1 MKGTEKFADETRNR
15 FQNRAVSDGTGK
27 CPKTT
32 AWKEFTDMQMGESG
46 NSTGICD
53 DFRIIGRQRDLY
65 RERCIRLQKE
75 NEDLRRMLHK
85 IQIMVCQYSN
95 G

>member
-1 MKGTEKFADETRNR
+1 MKTAEKFTEEANKENCSGEMPQDLKPAAEKAFSDPSWDENE
-15 FQNRAVSDGTGK
+15 DM
-27 CPKTT
+27 
-32 AWKEFTDMQMGESG
+32 KE
-46 NSTGICD
+46 ICD
-53 DFRIIGRQRDLY
+53 NFRIIGRQRDLY

-75 NEDLRRMLHK
+75 NEDLKRMLDK

>member
-1 MKGTEKFADETRNR
+1 MRNGS
-15 FQNRAVSDGTGK
+15 QNTAVSDETGK
-27 CPKTT
+27 RSKT
-32 AWKEFTDMQMGESG
+32 AVWEEDL
-46 NSTGICD
+46 
-53 DFRIIGRQRDLY
+53 GRQRDLY

-75 NEDLRRMLHK
+75 NEDLRRMLDK